1 MSKPCV
7 STLRRRILPRLV
19 DAEAVY
25 SSGRSPEELNLLA
38 DIFAEDLE
46 GENPESIDQAFRLH
60 RRESTRFPTPAHI
73 LALLPRCRA
82 VNDTLALPEAQIK
95 CTPGYGIFL
104 GCHSNSS
111 LIDSFGTKFVQI
123 SATKATGLRAGHQSC
138 RKKYQDAWFSGA
150 VRCRDQ

>member
-82 VNDTLALPEAQIK
+82 VNDTLAIPEAQIK
-95 CTPGYGIFL
+95 CTPGYGKMV
-104 GCHSNSS
+104 C
-111 LIDSFGTKFVQI
+111 D
-123 SATKATGLRAGHQSC
+123 
-138 RKKYQDAWFSGA
+138 A
-150 VRCRDQ
+150 VRGDPEAKLKMDALIAQTLSGG